1 MEKNKISVI
10 VSVYNTEKYLEKCL
24 DSVINQ
30 TYQNLEIIL
39 VDDCSKDKSLKIME
53 KYANKD
59 KRIVIIKNEQNLGL
73 ANSRNKA
80 LDVATGDYVG
90 FIDSDDYI
98 YEDYYQIL
106 ASHMKGSD
114 VVVCDINL
122 VYEKGN
128 NLVKCGTKNNQVINI
143 INNGLAAS
151 ACNKLFKKELFA
163 NIRYPKAIINEDV
176 AVILPILANA
186 KNVKYTDE
194 VYYNYMQRE
203 SSIQNSSI
211 DRKRFDIFKTVS
223 LAFKKIKKK
232 EYKEVIIFN
241 QIILLLLF
249 VLPKEEK
256 KIKRYKLLKEYSK
269 LAKQYDITNNKY
281 LLEFISLQGFKH
293 QLYYKALVK
302 STACGF
308 IIFANFL
315 ISFYQFYRDHFT
327 KEVIKE
333 NITEEDLEE
342 LAKRNESKKSKFKI
356 SVVIPNYNYS
366 KFLFQRMY
374 SILNQ
379 TCKIYEIILL
389 DDCSSDDSAKKVK
402 NLEKIISPYI
412 TMKTIFN
419 EKNSGSAF
427 KQWEKGFKEATGDYV
442 WIAEAD
448 DYCDKKLLAT
458 LQKGLTK
465 DIVISYADTAFIDV
479 DGKVF
484 IGSIVK
490 EIDIQKSGHYNKSF
504 VNEGLKELED
514 YAFLNTTIANV
525 SSCIIRN
532 GDYAFFKEASKYK
545 QVGDWFIYANLMFYG
560 SVKYTY
566 KQLNYYRVHG
576 NNVTSVT
583 KKEQHLKEIQSMHEY
598 LDKKMKFNNYQKK
611 LITERYRFLRNVWD
625 LEEK

>member
-1 MEKNKISVI
+1 MERHKISI
-10 VSVYNTEKYLEKCL
+10 IISVYNTEKYLEKCL

-39 VDDCSKDKSLKIME
+39 VDDCSKDGSLKVIE
-53 KYANKD
+53 KYAKKD
-59 KRIVIIKNEQNLGL
+59 KRIIVLKNDQNIGL
-73 ANSRNKA
+73 ASSRNKA
-80 LDVATGDYVG
+80 LDLATGDYIG

-98 YEDYYQIL
+98 DKGYYKVL
-106 ASHMKGSD
+106 ATHIKESD
-114 VVVCDINL
+114 IVVCDINL

-128 NLVKCGTKNNQVINI
+128 NLVKCGTKDNQIINI

-151 ACNKLFKKELFA
+151 ACNKLFKKELFG
-163 NIRYPKAIINEDV
+163 NMRYPKDIINEDV
-176 AVILPILANA
+176 AVILPLLANA

-211 DRKRFDIFKTVS
+211 ERKRFDIFKTVS
-223 LAFKKIKKK
+223 LAFQKIKKK
-232 EYKEVIIFN
+232 EFREVIIFN

-249 VLPKEEK
+249 VLSKEK
-256 KIKRYKLLKEYSK
+256 KRIKRYKLLKEYSH
-269 LAKQYDITNNKY
+269 LAKQYDIANNKY

-302 STACGF
+302 STSSGF
-308 IIFANFL
+308 IFFANFL
-315 ISFYQFYRDHFT
+315 ISFYQFYRNHFT

-333 NITEEDLEE
+333 NITEKDIEE
-342 LAKRNESKKSKFKI
+342 LAKRNASKHSKFKI

-379 TCKIYEIILL
+379 TCKIHEIILL
-389 DDCSSDDSAKKVK
+389 DDCSKDDSEKTIKI
-402 NLEKIISPYI
+402 LEKIISPYI
-412 TMKTIFN
+412 KMKTVFN

-427 KQWEKGFKEATGDYV
+427 KQWYKGFKEATGDYV

-448 DYCDKKLLAT
+448 DYCNKKLLQF

-465 DIVISYADTAFIDV
+465 DIVISYADTSFIDV
-479 DGKVF
+479 DGKVYQ
-484 IGSIVK
+484 GSVVK
-490 EIDIQKSGHYNKSF
+490 EIDIQHSGHFNKSF
-504 VNEGLKELED
+504 VNDGVKELED

-532 GDYAFFKEASKYK
+532 GDYDFFKEASQYK
-545 QVGDWFIYANLMFYG
+545 QVGDWYIYANLMFHG

-576 NNVTSVT
+576 SNVTSTT

-598 LDKKMKFNNYQKK
+598 LDSKIKFDKHQKK
-611 LITERYRFLRNVWD
+611 LIQERYKFLKKVWD
-625 LEEK
+625 IE

>member
-106 ASHMKGSD
+106 ASHMKESD

>member
-1 MEKNKISVI
+1 MERHKISI
-10 VSVYNTEKYLEKCL
+10 IISVYNTEKYLEKCL

-39 VDDCSKDKSLKIME
+39 VDDCSKDKSLKIIE
-53 KYANKD
+53 KYAKKD
-59 KRIVIIKNEQNLGL
+59 KRIVVLKNEQNIGL
-73 ANSRNKA
+73 ASSRNKA
-80 LDVATGDYVG
+80 LDIATGDYIG

-98 YEDYYQIL
+98 EEDYYKVL
-106 ASHMKGSD
+106 ASYMKESD
-114 VVVCDINL
+114 LVVCDINL

-128 NLVKCGTKNNQVINI
+128 NLVKCGTKDNQIINM

-151 ACNKLFKKELFA
+151 ACNKLFKKELFG
-163 NIRYPKAIINEDV
+163 NMRYPKDIINEDV
-176 AVILPILANA
+176 AIILPLLANA

-194 VYYNYMQRE
+194 VYYHYIQRE
-203 SSIQNSSI
+203 SSIQNSSVE
-211 DRKRFDIFKTVS
+211 RKRFDIFKTVS
-223 LAFKKIKKK
+223 LAFQKIKKK
-232 EYKEVIIFN
+232 ELREVIIFN

-256 KIKRYKLLKEYSK
+256 KIKRYKLLKEYSR
-269 LAKQYDITNNKY
+269 LAKRYDIANNKY

-302 STACGF
+302 STAKGF
-308 IIFANFL
+308 ISFANFL
-315 ISFYQFYRDHFT
+315 ISFYQFYRNHFT

-333 NITEEDLEE
+333 NITEKDIEE
-342 LAKRNESKKSKFKI
+342 LAKRNASKYSKFKI

-366 KFLFQRMY
+366 KFLLQRMY

-379 TCKIYEIILL
+379 TCKIHEIILL
-389 DDCSSDDSAKKVK
+389 DDCSSDNSEKTIKT
-402 NLEKIISPYI
+402 LEKIISPHI
-412 TMKTIFN
+412 KMKTIFN

-427 KQWEKGFKEATGDYV
+427 KQWYKGFKEATGDYV

-448 DYCDKKLLAT
+448 DYCDKKLLAN

-465 DIVISYADTAFIDV
+465 DIVISYADTSFIDV
-479 DGKVF
+479 EGKVY

-490 EIDIQKSGHYNKSF
+490 EIDIQHSGHFNKNF
-504 VNEGLKELED
+504 VNEGVKELEE

-532 GDYAFFKEASKYK
+532 GDYDFFKEASKYK
-545 QVGDWFIYANLMFYG
+545 QVGDWYIYANLMFYG

-576 NNVTSVT
+576 NNVTSTT
-583 KKEQHLKEIQSMHEY
+583 KKEQHLKEIQSIHEY
-598 LDKKMKFNNYQKK
+598 LDGKIKFDKHQKK
-611 LITERYRFLRNVWD
+611 LIQERYKFLKKVWD
-625 LEEK
+625 IEEK